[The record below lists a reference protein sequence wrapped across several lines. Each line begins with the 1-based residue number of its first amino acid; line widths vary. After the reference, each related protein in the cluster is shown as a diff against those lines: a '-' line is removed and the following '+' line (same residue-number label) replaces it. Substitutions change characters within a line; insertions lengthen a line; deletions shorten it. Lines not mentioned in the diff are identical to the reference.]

1 MGWLLAALV
10 PLASHAQPAAPARM
24 SATPG
29 DAQAT
34 LQWSSLLDSSITSY
48 QVRQGSGSPLTFSAW
63 ATVPGSGANT
73 RTATVT
79 GLTNGTRYTFEVRA
93 VSGSGNGAAV
103 RASTTLAAS
112 PSATV
117 TIADASL
124 RGALETALGKSAGA
138 TITQGDMAKLERV
151 PSALMSNQLSNVASL
166 SGINHAVNLQRLEIG
181 AGTISDLSPLSGLTS
196 LTRLW
201 LNENTITDISH
212 LSALTALTDL
222 QLTFNS
228 IANISHLSGL
238 TALTDL
244 RLNNNSITNVSSLA
258 GLTALT
264 TLHLDN
270 NSISDVSHL
279 STLTSLTELWLNDNS
294 ISDISRLSTLTA
306 LTSLRLSHNA
316 IGRVS
321 LSGLTA
327 LNSLELGFNSITDV
341 ALSGL
346 SSLTVLYLDNNS
358 ISTMSLSGLTAL
370 TTLWLYKNSIT
381 DVAPLAG
388 LTSLTYLDLTDNSI
402 SDISRLVGLTALTS
416 LLLGGNWISDISAL
430 SSLTSLTLL
439 SVRTNFVSD
448 VMALS
453 DLTSLTTLSLGD
465 NSISDVSHFSGL
477 TSLQRLWLH
486 CNSIEDVSPLVA
498 NSGLA
503 SGDFLGLWENPLDD
517 ASVATHIPALQAR
530 GVTVVHENSPNPC
543 APIRVADV
551 PDDDLVDDPLPPNHS
566 PQAIGT
572 IAAASLEPGQQ
583 ISLVGRN
590 YFNDPDYDI
599 LTFSAS
605 SSNPAVAAA
614 SVGEWDAITVT
625 AVAEGLAEV
634 TLSATDPGG
643 LSASLS
649 FMVTVG
655 SPASLGGAGELSA
668 FASAPEGGVVELTVS
683 LPKPRETDVSL
694 TWAIGVDDD
703 PATADAD
710 AADHGGV
717 SGTVVIPAG
726 ETGAAINIAIAD
738 DADIEP
744 AREVFVVSL
753 TPQDDVALGVASA
766 TVHIEEGVCDRTPQV
781 ADALRGMRDCAAVTT
796 AELERRVAVR
806 LTDAGL
812 AELRPL
818 DFLGMAGMT
827 ILQLDGN
834 GLSELP
840 SGLLSGSPRLRL
852 LHLRGNRFEAFPTLR
867 GLPNLVQLD
876 MGGNLLREL
885 PSAPFRDSP
894 NFGHLLLDGNQV
906 EVLPADLIAGLRNLR
921 QLELQDNAIETL
933 PDGFFTGFDR
943 LYQLKLHDNPG
954 APFALDVG
962 LEADDAAED
971 ADAEGAVS
979 VRLSV
984 PQGAPFDM
992 AAPLTAEGGILAA
1005 ETAVIAAGRTVGAL
1019 VEVRQGEEG
1028 GAVTVSIDAAPVF
1041 PPARCGFLDDQP
1053 CFRGVQVRLGEP
1065 LTLFD
1070 DPAPSTAVPTLRR

>member
-1 MGWLLAALV
+1 
-10 PLASHAQPAAPARM
+10 M

-34 LQWSSLLDSSITSY
+34 LQWSSLSDSSITSY

-112 PSATV
+112 PSAAV

-151 PSALMSNQLSNVASL
+151 PSALMSNQLSSVASL
-166 SGINHAVNLQRLEIG
+166 SGLNHAVNLQRLEIG

-238 TALTDL
+238 TSLTDL

-358 ISTMSLSGLTAL
+358 ISTISLSGLTAL

-448 VMALS
+448 VTALS

-655 SPASLGGAGELSA
+655 SPASLGGGAGELSA
-668 FASAPEGGVVELTVS
+668 FASAPEGGVVELSVS

-710 AADHGGV
+710 AADHGDV

-796 AELERRVAVR
+796 AELERRVTVR
-806 LTDAGL
+806 LRDAGL

-906 EVLPADLIAGLRNLR
+906 EELPADLIAGLRNLR

-933 PDGFFTGFDR
+933 PDGFFTGFRR

-954 APFALDVG
+954 APFVLDVG

-979 VRLSV
+979 VRLRV

-992 AAPLTAEGGILAA
+992 AVPLTVEDGALAA
-1005 ETAVIAAGRTVGAL
+1005 GTATIAAGQTSGTA

-1028 GAVTVSIDAAPVF
+1028 GAVTVSIGAAPMF